1 MPIKNK
7 NINTYNEDFVRDFCL
22 SCGNGLT
29 TKEAKK
35 RLRQYGE
42 NVVYKK
48 EKFRPLIAF
57 VKKFNS
63 PLLLILVAASII
75 AFFVG
80 QHMNAMILLAMIL
93 LSATI
98 DFINTYKSEKAVEK
112 VVAKVVVTATVFRD
126 GKRKE
131 IEFKKLVPGDF
142 VFLSAGDVVPADC
155 QVLKS
160 NDFFVNQ
167 SVLTG
172 ESFPVEKIAD
182 VSSKKIKAFTQD
194 KKNLVFMGTSV
205 VTGYATAKVSRTG
218 LITEFGKIAET
229 IIKTEFETDFQKNIK
244 KFSYFIMQLT
254 IFLVSF
260 VFLINAF
267 MGHGWFTSFIFAV
280 AIAIG
285 LTPEL
290 LPVIITVSLSHGSI
304 KMAAKNVIVKNLPS
318 IQNFGSMNILCT
330 DKTGTITMDK
340 IELVKYIDASGKI
353 SEKILFYA
361 YLNSFYHTGVQNP
374 LDNALK
380 NFKKLDISGYN
391 KIEEIPFDF
400 ERKRQTIVIEKNK
413 KRFLITKGAPE
424 NIFKICNYYE
434 KDGKVQ
440 KIDSKIKKQIGEL
453 FKQLSADGF
462 RVLGLASKEVD
473 HNPAVYTKEEEKRM
487 VFLGFVAF
495 WDPPKPTVSQTI
507 KDLENLGI
515 ELKIITGDNEI
526 LTEKICRDIKLEIKG
541 VITGNQ
547 IDKLSE
553 LELQRLS
560 LKTTIFAR
568 VNPGQKERIILNL
581 KKAGQVV
588 GYLGD
593 GINDAPAL
601 KAADVGISVNN
612 AVDVAKETADIILL
626 KKSLGVLKEGVLE
639 GRKTFHNTLKY
650 ILMGLSSNF
659 GNMFSMIGASI
670 FLPFLPM
677 LPAQILFTNLL
688 YDISQISLPSDKVD
702 DDDISKPTAW
712 SFKFIRRYV
721 LIIGPV
727 SSLYDY
733 FTFIL
738 LYFIL
743 HFSESLFQTG
753 WFIESIATEIFVVY
767 IIRTKKI
774 PFLQSRPSLMFFLN
788 TFLAVVFAWIVPY
801 TFIGEYLKFNPLPI
815 YVMAIIFIMVITY
828 LFLVEIV
835 KRWFYKKY
843 GHLIRSG
850 NEI

>member
-7 NINTYNEDFVRDFCL
+7 NVNNYNEDFVRNFCL
-22 SCGNGLT
+22 SCDKGLT
-29 TKEAKK
+29 TKEAAK
-35 RLRQYGE
+35 RLKQYGE
-42 NVVYKK
+42 NIVFKR

-63 PLLLILVAASII
+63 PLLLILIAASII
-75 AFFVG
+75 SFFVG
-80 QHMNAMILLAMIL
+80 QNINAIILLVMIL

-126 GKRKE
+126 GKSRE
-131 IEFKKLVPGDF
+131 IEFKKLVPGDLI
-142 VFLSAGDVVPADC
+142 FLSAGDVMPADC

-172 ESFPVEKIAD
+172 ESFPVEKTAD
-182 VSSKKIKAFTQD
+182 VLNKEIKTFTQD

-205 VTGYATAKVSRTG
+205 VTGYATAKILRTG
-218 LITEFGKIAET
+218 LATEFGKIAET

-254 IFLVSF
+254 VFLVSF
-260 VFLINAF
+260 VFLANAF
-267 MGHGWFTSFIFAV
+267 LGHGWFNSFIFAI

-304 KMAAKNVIVKNLPS
+304 KMAAKDVIVKNLPS

-330 DKTGTITMDK
+330 DKTGTLTKDR
-340 IELVKYIDASGKI
+340 IELVKYIDVFGNVSK
-353 SEKILFYA
+353 KILFYA
-361 YLNSFYHTGVQNP
+361 YLNSYYHTGVQNP
-374 LDNALK
+374 LDNAVK
-380 NFKKLDISGYN
+380 SFKDLNITGYN

-413 KRFLITKGAPE
+413 SRFLVSKGAPE
-424 NIFKICNYYE
+424 SIFKICDYYE
-434 KDGKVQ
+434 KEGKAQ
-440 KIDSKIKKQIGEL
+440 KIESKIKKQMTEL
-453 FKQLSADGF
+453 FDKLSADGF
-462 RVLGLASKEVD
+462 RVLGLATKAVD
-473 HNPAVYTKEEEKRM
+473 HNPQAYTKEEEKQM
-487 VFLGFVAF
+487 IFLGFVAF
-495 WDPPKPTVSQTI
+495 LDPPKPTVSQTI
-507 KDLENLGI
+507 KDLKNLGI

-526 LTEKICRDIKLEIKG
+526 LTEKICRDINLEIKG
-541 VITGNQ
+541 IITGQQ
-547 IDKLSE
+547 IDKLSDV
-553 LELQRLS
+553 ELQRLA
-560 LKTTIFAR
+560 LKTNIFAR
-568 VNPGQKERIILNL
+568 INPEQKERIILNL

-626 KKSLGVLKEGVLE
+626 KKSLRVLKDGVLE

-688 YDISQISLPSDKVD
+688 YDTSQISLPSDKVD
-702 DDDISKPTAW
+702 EEDVSKPTAW

-733 FTFIL
+733 LTFIL
-738 LYFIL
+738 LFFIL
-743 HFSESLFQTG
+743 HFTESLFQTG

-767 IIRTKKI
+767 IIRTKKT

-788 TFLAVVFAWIVPY
+788 TFLIVIFAWIIPY
-801 TFIGEYLKFNPLPI
+801 TFIGEYLKFKPLPV

-828 LFLVEIV
+828 LILVEFV

-850 NEI
+850 N